1 MNPITNVIPS
11 KTLLKD
17 LYPDKLLKNNN
28 LIPVTENEEI
38 IRMINLENILELI
51 VFKKASPEWGNIN
64 NQDRTI

>member
-51 VFKKASPEWGNIN
+51 VFKKASPEWENIN